1 MAEVFSVKGIKPK
14 KLNVDGFR
22 TATLNA
28 LRAEGRDVKKEYEKT
43 TKTWKKKPEFE
54 VLIGLTRRV
63 PGSASVL
70 VGTDNEIYRYVD
82 EGTKGHYVPKSG
94 VATMKF
100 RPGYKAK
107 TRPKQ
112 IKSYKG
118 GAFGDKIV
126 RRGRWWVKG
135 IVAREFSPTI
145 QKRRRKP
152 FTRRMVKAMQKAGSN
167 AF

>member
-1 MAEVFSVKGIKPK
+1 MAEVFSVKQIKPK
-14 KLNVDGFR
+14 KLNVDAFR
-22 TATLNA
+22 LETLNA
-28 LRAEGRDVKKEYEKT
+28 LRAEGRDVKKEYQKT

-54 VLIGLTRRV
+54 VLIGLTRG
-63 PGSASVL
+63 PGGSASVL
-70 VGTDNEIYRYVD
+70 VGTDDKVYRYVD
-82 EGTKGHYVPKSG
+82 EGTKGHYVPKT
-94 VATMKF
+94 VAATMAF

-107 TRPKQ
+107 TKPRK
-112 IKSYKG
+112 IGSGAG

-152 FTRRMVKAMQKAGSN
+152 FTRRMVKAMQAAGKKA
-167 AF
+167 F

>member
-14 KLNVDGFR
+14 KLKVDAFR
-22 TATLNA
+22 LEMLNA
-28 LRAEGRDVKKEYEKT
+28 LRAEGRAVKKEYEKT

-54 VLIGLTRRV
+54 MLIGLT
-63 PGSASVL
+63 GKDASVL
-70 VGTDNEIYRYVD
+70 VGTDNEIYGYVD
-82 EGTKGHYVPKSG
+82 EGTEGHYVPKTG

-107 TRPKQ
+107 TKPKQ

-118 GAFGDKIV
+118 GAFGNKIV

-135 IVAREFSPTI
+135 IQPREFSPTI

-152 FTRRMVKAMQKAGSN
+152 FTRRMVKAMQAAGSK

>member
-1 MAEVFSVKGIKPK
+1 MAEVFSVKGIRPK
-14 KLNVDGFR
+14 RLKVESF
-22 TATLNA
+22 AKEIEAA
-28 LRAEGRDVKKEYEKT
+28 LKDEGKDVVEQYERT
-43 TKTWKKKPEFE
+43 TKTWKRKPEFE
-54 VLIGLTRRV
+54 VLVDVSG
-63 PGSASVL
+63 GDASVL
-70 VGTDNEIYRYVD
+70 VGTDDEIYGYVD
-82 EGTKGHYVPKSG
+82 EGTEGHYVPKSG

-107 TRPKQ
+107 TTPKK

-152 FTRRMVKAMQKAGSN
+152 FTRRMVKAMQAAGSK